1 MTIIGE
7 IREAWDKFWDRLL
20 ENNGALLHVVGDL
33 VIRTA
38 AIYFALKSTN
48 HMTSALKVS
57 LNESDKTRAAQT
69 LRKLG
74 CSDCCVSH
82 FIKTASKHEIRVV
95 EHFVTAAA
103 NLDDMSSV
111 KGLQE
116 EKSTINRNLQ
126 FALGVANDSR
136 FSEFVKVTQGLL
148 MYGPPGCGKT
158 MLARAIAKDAGFKFL
173 VVQPSVVN
181 NKYIGE
187 SEKIIQAFFSV
198 AKKLAPTVMFVDEI
212 EVLLGNRNGDG
223 RVLNEHKEIKIAE
236 FLTAWDGFEQNK
248 GAPVVVIG
256 ATNRKECLD
265 AAILRRLP
273 IKVEIPL
280 PSSETILQ
288 IIESKLPTDQF
299 DVQCELT
306 QYVDRMDRWDCSKVH
321 NFVQFAITSAVQD
334 LITAE
339 KKLEIP
345 ESDELPSIQD
355 IEKDAASDFA
365 ELVVEEKEVKPS
377 VISRI
382 DEKEPKKQES
392 KANEPLKIVTLN
404 TPRGRPSSL
413 VLHLCDRIKNILP
426 EKLLSRSELTL
437 PKEEPTPSAPVPI
450 TKEHFDFAFRNF
462 QPKEENVAL
471 LSLYS

>member
-1 MTIIGE
+1 MTIIGQ
-7 IREAWDKFWDRLL
+7 IRELWDKFWFRLL
-20 ENNGALLHVVGDL
+20 ENDGALLHVVGDL

-74 CSDCCVSH
+74 CSECCVSI
-82 FIKTASKHEIRVV
+82 FMKTASKHEIRVV

-103 NLDDMSSV
+103 ELDDMSSV

-136 FSEFVKVTQGLL
+136 FSKFVKVTQGLL

-187 SEKIIQAFFSV
+187 SEKFIQAFFSV

-280 PSSETILQ
+280 PSSETIQQ
-288 IIESKLPTDQF
+288 IIESKLPSDQF
-299 DVQCELT
+299 DVQCEVA
-306 QYVDRMDRWDCSKVH
+306 QYVERMDRWDCSKVH

-334 LITAE
+334 LIAAE
-339 KKLEIP
+339 KNPDIP
-345 ESDELPSIQD
+345 ESDEPLPSIQD
-355 IEKDAASDFA
+355 IERDAASDFTKP
-365 ELVVEEKEVKPS
+365 VVEDKEVKPS
-377 VISRI
+377 AVSKV
-382 DEKEPKKQES
+382 DDKQPKKLDS
-392 KANEPLKIVTLN
+392 NAKLGTLN
-404 TPRGRPSSL
+404 SPRGRPSSL
-413 VLHLCDRIKNILP
+413 VLQFFDLAKNILP
-426 EKLLSRSELTL
+426 EKMLSKSEMTL
-437 PKEEPTPSAPVPI
+437 PIEEPKPSAPVPI

-462 QPKEENVAL
+462 QPQEENVAL